1 MGLLSSKEKK
11 IKHARILM
19 MGLDAAGKST
29 FLYMLKFKESVAT
42 VPTIGFNVEMI
53 ETDEKFTLT
62 LWDVGGQ
69 QEMRTYWKHY
79 YENTEGLVFVVDSAD
94 TARLEESKKELNHIL
109 KNDHLKK
116 VPVVLLAN
124 KQDLPGALSATE
136 ITKKFHLKKLFCDRD
151 WYVQPCCAKTG
162 VGLEEGLRRLAL
174 FVKSCM
180 QSKKESVIAL

>member
-53 ETDEKFTLT
+53 EMDKKFTLT
-62 LWDVGGQ
+62 VWDVGGQ

-79 YENTEGLVFVVDSAD
+79 FENTEGLVFVVDSAD

-124 KQDLPGALSATE
+124 KQDLR
-136 ITKKFHLKKLFCDRD
+136 LKK
-151 WYVQPCCAKTG
+151 
-162 VGLEEGLRRLAL
+162 
-174 FVKSCM
+174 
-180 QSKKESVIAL
+180 KKKVLLIHKNVFAMNCFFFFPAMLLYFIY